1 MVKQNKTVGDYY
13 KLYHQDYVFLEEG
26 ELDDA
31 VEKFKVF
38 VDEVDNL
45 GERFALF
52 ANDLR
57 RVLYSLEDCQHYRKC
72 QYGKE

>member
-1 MVKQNKTVGDYY
+1 MDKQTKGVSEYY
-13 KLYHQDYVFLEEG
+13 NLYQQDYDFPTQE

-38 VDEVDNL
+38 VDEVDNF
-45 GERFALF
+45 GERFTLF

-57 RVLYSLEDCQHYRKC
+57 GVLYSLEDCQHYRKC